1 MHKVHLETDLGGDMD
16 DLCALAEEIE
26 KKYGESCEGLPKDI
40 INFLH
45 DPLACA
51 IAPGWYEGV
60 EIEELSLVLEEK
72 DGWLH
77 ERPDSSGKHVH
88 VLTKVGAARFNEFWF
103 QTITN
108 G

>member
-1 MHKVHLETDLGGDMD
+1 MHKVPLDTDLGGDMD
-16 DLCALAEEIE
+16 DLCALDEQIE

-40 INFLH
+40 LNFLH

-51 IAPGWYEGV
+51 IAPGWDEGV
-60 EIEELSLVLEEK
+60 EIEELSLVFEEK

-77 ERPDSSGKHVH
+77 ERLNPSGKLIRV
-88 VLTKVGAARFNEFWF
+88 VTKVAAARFNELCFR
-103 QTITN
+103 TIAN